1 MDNADIGEPTGNVE
15 CPQTCSAFQNC
26 GPSIRCNA
34 PDRINDGYFNG
45 LLILGWWVLG
55 LLSES
60 LLKTAMAKF
69 LTTRWPDWKSN
80 QRDSGLTVV
89 VHASEGVRQLE

>member
-45 LLILGWWVLG
+45 LLKQLQVHKVPEACPHRLRQRIHQSILRAAPVQ
-55 LLSES
+55 
-60 LLKTAMAKF
+60 AH
-69 LTTRWPDWKSN
+69 RC
-80 QRDSGLTVV
+80 R
-89 VHASEGVRQLE
+89 

>member
-45 LLILGWWVLG
+45 LLV
-55 LLSES
+55 S
-60 LLKTAMAKF
+60 
-69 LTTRWPDWKSN
+69 
-80 QRDSGLTVV
+80 
-89 VHASEGVRQLE
+89 